1 MSKPVILAVDDDPA
15 VLRAVA
21 RDLRRR
27 YADRFRVLDAPSGAE
42 ALELVTALER
52 RQEVVA
58 MFVADQRMPEMSGT
72 TFLTRAGER
81 FPDAKRVLL
90 TAYAD
95 TDAAIEAINTAGVDH
110 YLLKPWHPP
119 EEKLYPALD
128 DKLEDWLAAY
138 KPAFDGVRLIDARW
152 SPAAHLL
159 KGFLTRNQV
168 PYLWLDAEEH
178 PEAKRALEVVGAGPE
193 DLPVVLFQ
201 DGTVLRQAT
210 PSEVAAHVGLRSQAE
225 AEYYDMIIVG
235 AGPAGLGAAVYGAS
249 EGLRTLLVER
259 DAPGGQAGESSRI
272 ENYLGFP
279 GGLPGAELV
288 RRAVAQAKRFGAHLL
303 VPQEVASL
311 EVDGSYRRLRFADGT
326 AVSCHALLIATGV
339 SYRRLD
345 VPGAD
350 ALTGAGVY
358 YGAAAAEVAA
368 LQGQDVVVVGG
379 GNSAGQA
386 AMHLARFARS
396 VTMLIRGN
404 DLSASMS
411 QYLVD
416 RIATTSAITVRC
428 RTQVAAVDGNGHL
441 ERVDVVTR
449 GSGDTTDASSIPAAG
464 MFVFIGARPRTD
476 WLGEHVRRDGQGYL
490 LTGRDLA
497 GADGKMA
504 HWPLEREPY
513 HLETSVPGVFAAGDV
528 RHGSMKRVASGVGE
542 GATAVSL
549 VHRYLG
555 TL

>member
-1 MSKPVILAVDDDPA
+1 LAVDDDPA

-42 ALELVTALER
+42 ALELVAALER
-52 RQEVVA
+52 RQDVVA

-72 TFLTRAGER
+72 AFLTRAGER

-119 EEKLYPALD
+119 EDRLYPALD

-178 PEAKRALEVVGAGPE
+178 PEAKRALEVAGAGPE
-193 DLPVVLFQ
+193 DLPVVLLQ
-201 DGTVLRQAT
+201 DGTVLRRAT
-210 PSEVAAHVGLRSQAE
+210 PPDVAEHVGLHSQAE
-225 AEYYDMIIVG
+225 AEFYDMVIVG

-249 EGLRTLLVER
+249 EGLLTLLVER

-396 VTMLIRGN
+396 VTMLVRGN

-416 RIATTSAITVRC
+416 RIAATSAITVRC
-428 RTQVAAVDGNGHL
+428 RTQVAAVAGSGHL

-497 GADGKMA
+497 GADGKVA

>member
-1 MSKPVILAVDDDPA
+1 VSKPVILAVDDDPA

-52 RQEVVA
+52 RQDVVA

>member
-1 MSKPVILAVDDDPA
+1 MLAVDDDPA

-42 ALELVTALER
+42 ALELVAALER
-52 RQEVVA
+52 RQDVVA

-95 TDAAIEAINTAGVDH
+95 TDAAIEAINSAGVDH

-128 DKLEDWLAAY
+128 DELEDWLAAY
-138 KPAFDGVRLIDARW
+138 KPAFEGLRLIDARW

-178 PEAKRALEVVGAGPE
+178 PEAKRAMEAADAGPE

-201 DGTVLRQAT
+201 DGTVLRKVT
-210 PSEVAAHVGLRSQAE
+210 PTEVAAHVGLRTQAE
-225 AEYYDMIIVG
+225 AEFYDFIIVG

-279 GGLPGAELV
+279 GGLPGSELV
-288 RRAVAQAKRFGAHLL
+288 RRAVAQAKRFGAHML
-303 VPQEVASL
+303 VPQAVEAL
-311 EVDGSYRRLRFADGT
+311 ELDGTYRRLRFADGGV
-326 AVSCHALLIATGV
+326 VSCHALLIATGV

-345 VPGAD
+345 VPGMD

-396 VTMLIRGN
+396 VTILVRGS

-411 QYLVD
+411 HYLVN
-416 RIATTSAITVRC
+416 RIASTPNITVRT

-441 ERVDVVTR
+441 ERVDVLTR

-497 GADGKMA
+497 GDDGKVA

-513 HLETSVPGVFAAGDV
+513 HLEASVPGVFAAGDV

>member
-1 MSKPVILAVDDDPA
+1 VAKPVVLAVDDDPA

-27 YADRFRVLDAPSGAE
+27 YADRFRVLDASSGAE

-52 RQEVVA
+52 RQDVVA

-72 TFLTRAGER
+72 EFLTRAGER
-81 FPDAKRVLL
+81 YPDAKRVLL

-138 KPAFDGVRLIDARW
+138 KPAFEGVRLIDARW

-168 PYLWLDAEEH
+168 PYLWLDAEGH
-178 PEAKRALEVVGAGPE
+178 PEAKRAMEVASAGPE
-193 DLPVVLFQ
+193 ELPLVVLQ
-201 DGTVLRQAT
+201 DGTVLRRAT
-210 PSEVAAHVGLRSQAE
+210 PSEVAEHVGLRSQAE
-225 AEYYDMIIVG
+225 AEYYDMVIVG

-288 RRAVAQAKRFGAHLL
+288 RRAVAQAKRFGAHML

-311 EVDGSYRRLRFADGT
+311 ELDGTYRRLRFADGG

-396 VTMLIRGN
+396 VTMLVRSS

-411 QYLVD
+411 QYLID
-416 RIATTSAITVRC
+416 RIAATSTITVRP

-441 ERVDVVTR
+441 ERVDVVAR
-449 GSGDTTDASSIPAAG
+449 GSGDATEASSIPAAG

-476 WLGEHVRRDGQGYL
+476 WLAEHVRRDGQGYL

-497 GADGKMA
+497 GDDGKVA
-504 HWPLEREPY
+504 HWPLDREPY

>member
-1 MSKPVILAVDDDPA
+1 MLAVDDDPA

-21 RDLRRR
+21 RDLRRK

-42 ALELVTALER
+42 ALELVAALER
-52 RQEVVA
+52 RQDVVA

-95 TDAAIEAINTAGVDH
+95 TDAAIEAINSAGVDH

-128 DKLEDWLAAY
+128 DELEDWLAAY
-138 KPAFDGVRLIDARW
+138 KPAFEGLRLIDARW

-178 PEAKRALEVVGAGPE
+178 PEAKRAMEAADAGPE

-201 DGTVLRQAT
+201 DGTVLRKAT
-210 PSEVAAHVGLRSQAE
+210 PTEVAAHVGLRTQAE
-225 AEYYDMIIVG
+225 AEFYDFIIVG

-279 GGLPGAELV
+279 GGLPGSELV
-288 RRAVAQAKRFGAHLL
+288 RRAVAQAKRFGAHML
-303 VPQEVASL
+303 VPQAVEAL
-311 EVDGSYRRLRFADGT
+311 ELDGTYRRLRFADGGV
-326 AVSCHALLIATGV
+326 VSCHALLIATGV

-345 VPGAD
+345 VPGMD

-396 VTMLIRGN
+396 VTILVRGG

-416 RIATTSAITVRC
+416 RIASTPNITVRT

-441 ERVDVVTR
+441 ERVDVLTR
-449 GSGDTTDASSIPAAG
+449 GSGDTTDASSISAAG

-497 GADGKMA
+497 GDDGKVA

-513 HLETSVPGVFAAGDV
+513 HLEASVPGVFAAGDV